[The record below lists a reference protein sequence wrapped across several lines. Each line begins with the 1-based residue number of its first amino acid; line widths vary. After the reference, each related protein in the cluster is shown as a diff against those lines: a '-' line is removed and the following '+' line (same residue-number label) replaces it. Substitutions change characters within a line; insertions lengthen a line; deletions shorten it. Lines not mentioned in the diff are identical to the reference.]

1 MSSRR
6 EWLERLIDTLL
17 REEVGG
23 EHPPDLT
30 KRVMAA
36 IGPQP
41 KTPRRRR
48 WLWAAVVAVAI
59 TLVIGVGVTLFGQ
72 QKEELKNEELTAS
85 GVTVDGRGP
94 VVRGATVRTTS
105 DKGQLTLGGYC
116 TVELQPYTT
125 VRIEGTTND
134 EQVVLLSG
142 EVACTVQPNR
152 GGFEVVT
159 PQGRVKV
166 SGTRFHV
173 RLHSGRTPDGRAAEW
188 TVVQVEEGSVTA
200 VGTWGETDLSAG
212 DHRRFPP
219 PADPFAARIAALKPD
234 ERAEAV
240 MQRVKELNPGFD
252 GSYRS
257 RVAEGE
263 VRSLRFFTDDVTDIS
278 PLKAVPYLWDITA
291 TPLRNPQGKLKDI
304 GPLAGHW
311 ELFSVEL
318 AYNPIDDLTPLAG
331 KPLVAALLT
340 NTKVSDLSSF
350 RGGTVRVIHLNNCPI
365 RDLSPLQGLKLTEL
379 GCVPD
384 NCRELDLTPVAD
396 APLDRIWC
404 VGPTGNNAAILRR
417 MRSLTIVN
425 DKQVA
430 DVLGDR

>member
-6 EWLERLIDTLL
+6 EWLERLVDTLL

-30 KRVMAA
+30 ERVMAA

-48 WLWAAVVAVAI
+48 WLWAAVGAVAVI
-59 TLVIGVGVTLFGQ
+59 LVVGVGVALFGPR
-72 QKEELKNEELTAS
+72 EELIAS
-85 GVTVDGRGP
+85 GVTVDGGGP
-94 VVRGATVRTTS
+94 VVRGATVRTAG
-105 DKGQLTLGGYC
+105 DKGQFALGGYC
-116 TVELQPYTT
+116 TVELQPNTT

-134 EQVVLLSG
+134 ERVTLLSG
-142 EVACTVQPNR
+142 EVTCTVQPNR
-152 GGFEVVT
+152 GEFEVVT

-166 SGTRFHV
+166 SGTRFGV
-173 RLHSGRTPDGRAAEW
+173 QLQPGRTPDGRAAEW

-200 VGTWGETDLSAG
+200 VGAWGEAALSAG
-212 DHRRFPP
+212 DQRRFPP

-234 ERAEAV
+234 DRAEAV
-240 MQRVKELNPGFD
+240 VQRLKELNPGFD
-252 GSYRS
+252 GRYRS

-263 VRSLRFFTDDVTDIS
+263 VRNLAFATDDVTDIS
-278 PLKAVPYLWDITA
+278 PLKAVPHLWSIAA
-291 TPLRNPQGKLKDI
+291 TPSPGRRGKLRDLD
-304 GPLAGHW
+304 PLTGHW
-311 ELFSVEL
+311 ELSSVEF
-318 AYNPIDDLTPLAG
+318 ADNPIDDLTPLAG

-340 NTKVSDLSSF
+340 NTKVSDLTPF

-384 NCRELDLTPVAD
+384 NRRELDLTPVAD
-396 APLDRIWC
+396 APLERIWC

-425 DKQVA
+425 DQPA
-430 DVLGDR
+430 AMMRGDL